1 MATLSGFT
9 RPSDPID
16 SVTMATTISSA
27 LGKTVTVEVT
37 PTDILV
43 TGVTLISGDSATA
56 QTAITSYFYP
66 FMQSG
71 LLTADNPDMSANRHD
86 RGITEY
92 AAYNAD
98 TTVAGLSNKVQSG
111 STIATGA
118 WPILRKATTNASGV
132 ATIYLTVDGTS
143 GTVAVFN
150 TIYED
155 GIVAMPVGANNY
167 NVTSC
172 VISGDR
178 KSMAVTLS
186 QIKTVLTLLT
196 YSATADAG
204 IEVRAAIWGK

>member
-1 MATLSGFT
+1 MTLSGFI

-16 SVTMATTISSA
+16 SATMASAISTA
-27 LGKTVTVEVT
+27 LGKTVTVEVSL
-37 PTDILV
+37 TDVLV
-43 TGVTLISGDSATA
+43 TGSSVVSGDFTATQA
-56 QTAITSYFYP
+56 AITAYFFP

-71 LLTADNPDMSANRHD
+71 LLSADNPDMSANRHN
-86 RGITEY
+86 RGITGY

-98 TTVAGLSNKVQSG
+98 TAVAALANKAQSG
-111 STIATGA
+111 STIVTSA

-143 GTVAVFN
+143 GTAAAFS